1 MFVEFLTYSGI
12 GTMEKALADAGTI
25 KSYEAGNLKALVPKE
40 SVRSSRFEA
49 NEPPNISSLTKPSD
63 DAATSRLIH
72 GWLRKLKP
80 SSAADGRLWTYLSHH
95 TFSEYSVKRWGAGVA
110 ESANKQKV
118 ILTRFF
124 MRGDSIE
131 RLFRNSIGRLW
142 WFGHVCFDETRPDP
156 YELLPVLLS
165 LQDIQSALL
174 ERRIGMCRP
183 LLSAVL
189 ELVHEMGG
197 VRGDVIKEVGRS
209 ANFMGGGIVLDC
221 LSKNELK
228 SRLKSF
234 FAKSAP

>member
-1 MFVEFLTYSGI
+1 MFIEFLTHPGI
-12 GTMEKALADAGTI
+12 AAMEKALADAGTV
-25 KSYEAGNLKALVPKE
+25 KSYETGNLKALVPKE

-49 NEPPNISSLTKPSD
+49 NEPPDISGLTRPSD
-63 DAATSRLIH
+63 DAAASRLIH

-95 TFSEYSVKRWGAGVA
+95 TFSEYSVKRWGGGVA

-118 ILTRFF
+118 IITRFF

-142 WFGHVCFDETRPDP
+142 WFGHVCFDGAKPDP
-156 YELLPVLLS
+156 YEFLPVLLS

-189 ELVHEMGG
+189 ELVHELGG
-197 VRGDVIKEVGRS
+197 VKGDVIKEVGRS

-221 LSKNELK
+221 LLKDELK
-228 SRLKSF
+228 NRLRPIFK
-234 FAKSAP
+234 